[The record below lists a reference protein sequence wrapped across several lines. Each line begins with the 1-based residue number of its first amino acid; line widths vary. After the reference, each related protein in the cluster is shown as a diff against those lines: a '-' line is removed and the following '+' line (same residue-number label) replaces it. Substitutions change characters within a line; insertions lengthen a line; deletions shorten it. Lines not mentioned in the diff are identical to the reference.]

1 MGTTTVPKDI
11 KGKERD
17 LGTVCLDF
25 LEKVKSHKSKAS
37 STYYYKNLVQYFFD
51 LKLSI
56 NEIARV
62 LKKKSK
68 FICVVQDSYYKDLHC
83 DLSSI
88 VIEMAGMK
96 NLLICESVEFES
108 KNNMANLNTKA
119 KKYRKKSKA
128 FENVLI
134 FEKS

>member
-1 MGTTTVPKDI
+1 MRIQG
-11 KGKERD
+11 
-17 LGTVCLDF
+17 F
-25 LEKVKSHKSKAS
+25 SH
-37 STYYYKNLVQYFFD
+37 FFD